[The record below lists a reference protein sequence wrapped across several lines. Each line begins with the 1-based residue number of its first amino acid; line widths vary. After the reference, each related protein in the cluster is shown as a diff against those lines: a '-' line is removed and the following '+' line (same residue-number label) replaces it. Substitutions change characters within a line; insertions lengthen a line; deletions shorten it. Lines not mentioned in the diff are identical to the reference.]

1 MDFSPSKTDTKE
13 TKEEKPLLSKTTPP
27 DVNNLQNFIFIPQ
40 QQKDEKLR
48 PKSNSLSPS
57 LPVKAYPVL
66 PNFANNKKP
75 IDKISPPPVFPSK
88 TREIKNGF
96 NKVSY
101 PSLSPPSHNKLEIRE
116 IPKTTRGDE
125 KQTQKMSIENGTKG
139 LNLLNENFEQRK
151 SPSIQHPQK
160 SILDTT
166 DVDFLVIENCRADFY
181 KWISC
186 AKFEVLYDSE
196 RPIPITKSCSQ
207 DFFEKVYNI
216 PKCAF
221 FVFCDECV
229 FGFYSES
236 QTLYLSPLDFLFGI
250 KATARSVNKRPNRFF
265 VPQFSQNVLFTLFG
279 EKQNRSERGRDLFA
293 LEVGYKNV
301 LSVRQKEDKSFQREI
316 GKHFVDR
323 AKRVNLESFLP
334 STWDFVVRRV
344 ICITFK

>member
-1 MDFSPSKTDTKE
+1 MDVLPSKIDTKE

-27 DVNNLQNFIFIPQ
+27 HINNSQNFIFISQ
-40 QQKDEKLR
+40 QQKEEKIR

-57 LPVKAYPVL
+57 LPVKVYPVL

-75 IDKISPPPVFPSK
+75 IGKISPPLIFPNK
-88 TREIKNGF
+88 TREIKNDF
-96 NKVSY
+96 NK
-101 PSLSPPSHNKLEIRE
+101 
-116 IPKTTRGDE
+116 
-125 KQTQKMSIENGTKG
+125 
-139 LNLLNENFEQRK
+139 K

-166 DVDFLVIENCRADFY
+166 DVDFLVIENCRANFY
-181 KWISC
+181 EWISC

-207 DFFEKVYNI
+207 DFFKKVYNI

-221 FVFCDECV
+221 FVFCEECV

-236 QTLYLSPLDFLFGI
+236 QTLYLSPLDFLFGV

-316 GKHFVDR
+316 G
-323 AKRVNLESFLP
+323 NIL
-334 STWDFVVRRV
+334 
-344 ICITFK
+344 